1 MSLNLGKGVQVS
13 KGVRWPALILSVAG
27 AALAYLGVS
36 LWAGADEVGRAV
48 TRIGAQG
55 LAAMLALS
63 LVNYALRFVR
73 WQLYLRVLGHA
84 QPVAPSLCIYLA
96 GFALTTTPGK
106 AGEALRSVFLKSRG
120 VPVAA
125 SMAAFFS
132 ERLSDLLAVVVLV
145 VVGLG
150 AFPGQWLLAAAGAGL
165 VLALSA
171 PLMLP
176 VPWQRSLHGRLR
188 QRLVPQS
195 RSGRAVQALAGVLT
209 QARAC
214 HTPLVLLAAFGLS
227 LVAWAAE
234 AWAFHLMLGWLDA
247 AQGMPFSSLVYSAGV
262 LAGAISF
269 LPGGLG
275 GTEATMV
282 GLLLWAG
289 QSQAPAV
296 AATLLI
302 RLTTLWFAVLI
313 GAVAL
318 AVVLR
323 GERQRGVAA
332 SHGACPA

>member
-1 MSLNLGKGVQVS
+1 MSARIP
-13 KGVRWPALILSVAG
+13 KGVRWPALILSVAA

-36 LWAGADEVGRAV
+36 LWAGADGVVRAV

-55 LAAMLALS
+55 FAAMLALS

-106 AGEALRSVFLKSRG
+106 AGEALRSVFLKPRG

-150 AFPGQWLLAAAGAGL
+150 AFPEQWLLAGAGAGL

-176 VPWQRSLHGRLR
+176 APWQRTLHGGLRRRLAPEGR
-188 QRLVPQS
+188 A
-195 RSGRAVQALAGVLT
+195 GRAVQALAGVLA

-214 HTPLVLLAAFGLS
+214 HTPWVLLAAFGLS

-234 AWAFHLMLGWLDA
+234 AWAFHLVLGWLGA
-247 AQGMPFSSLVYSAGV
+247 AQGMQFSSLVYSAGV

-318 AVVLR
+318 AAVLR
-323 GERQRGVAA
+323 GERQRRVAA
-332 SHGACPA
+332 PHSACPA

>member
-1 MSLNLGKGVQVS
+1 MNAKISN
-13 KGVRWPALILSVAG
+13 GVRWPALILSVVV

-36 LWAGADEVGRAV
+36 LWVGAQEVRQAI
-48 TRIGAQG
+48 TRIGVQG
-55 LAAMLALS
+55 LVVMLALS

-84 QPVAPSLCIYLA
+84 QPVAPSLCIYLG

-120 VPVAA
+120 VPVVT

-150 AFPGQWLLAAAGAGL
+150 AFPGQWLLALAGAGL
-165 VLALSA
+165 ILVLSV

-176 VPWQRSLHGRLR
+176 AVRQRALHGWVQ
-188 QRLVPQS
+188 QRLAPQS
-195 RSGRAVQALAGVLT
+195 RLGRAVQALAGVLG

-214 HTPLVLLAAFGLS
+214 HTPRVLLASFGLS

-234 AWAFHLMLGWLDA
+234 AWAFHLMLGWLGA
-247 AQGMPFSSLVYSAGV
+247 AHGVQFSSLVYSAGV

-318 AVVLR
+318 ALVLR
-323 GERQRGVAA
+323 GERRRGLAEPN
-332 SHGACPA
+332 SACPA